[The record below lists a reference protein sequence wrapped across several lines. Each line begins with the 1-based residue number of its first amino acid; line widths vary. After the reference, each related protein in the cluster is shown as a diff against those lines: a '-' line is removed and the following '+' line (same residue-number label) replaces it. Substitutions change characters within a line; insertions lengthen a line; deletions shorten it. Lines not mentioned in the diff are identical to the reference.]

1 LPDKISYALEG
12 NITVTG
18 GAVDWLGH
26 FLGLADPATGVAD
39 LARTVDDSGGVYLVP
54 AFAGLGAPYW
64 DAEAR
69 GLLCGLTRGT
79 TPAHSARATVESIA
93 YQVRDVFD
101 AMRADAGAPSVLLLD
116 AGAPSVLVPD
126 AGAPSVLL
134 ADGGASRNDA
144 LMQFQAD
151 ILGCAVER
159 NDSTDLSARG
169 AAWLAGLAVGVWP
182 STDALSVLPRTV
194 TRFEPRMAGA
204 ERDALYSGWCDA
216 VSRARARTAIDRE
229 RP

>member
-1 LPDKISYALEG
+1 
-12 NITVTG
+12 
-18 GAVDWLGH
+18 
-26 FLGLADPATGVAD
+26 
-39 LARTVDDSGGVYLVP
+39 
-54 AFAGLGAPYW
+54 
-64 DAEAR
+64 
-69 GLLCGLTRGT
+69 LCGLTRGT
-79 TPAHSARATVESIA
+79 TPAHVARATVESIA

-101 AMRADAGAPSVLLLD
+101 AMRADAGAPSVLL
-116 AGAPSVLVPD
+116 PD
-126 AGAPSVLL
+126 VGAPSVLL

-182 STDALSVLPRTV
+182 STDALSALPRIV
-194 TRFEPRMAGA
+194 ARFEPRMAGA

-216 VSRARARTAIDRE
+216 VSRARVRTAIDRE